1 MISYKQECITKGMI
15 IMNELYIA
23 RITTKG
29 QVTLPLELRK
39 FLNIKKGDYILFEKK
54 GSRVEIKKMV
64 PPHDFDD
71 FARPIRERFKREGI
85 TPDDV
90 EAAIKW
96 ARGVT
101 ENHRP
106 SFSVENDGLM
116 PRPSPVPPPGRET
129 APG

>member
-1 MISYKQECITKGMI
+1 MQECITKGMI
-15 IMNELYIA
+15 IMSELYIA

-64 PPHDFDD
+64 PPNDFDD

-101 ENHRP
+101 E
-106 SFSVENDGLM
+106 
-116 PRPSPVPPPGRET
+116 
-129 APG
+129 